1 MSHIQ
6 GLYKMKNK
14 KIIFTGGNGRF
25 GKIFRKYKTK
35 FKIYF
40 PTRKQLDITNINNVE
55 KYLKRIKPKYLV
67 HAAALS
73 RPMSI
78 HKKNIIKS
86 IDTNILGTINI
97 VKICSK
103 YKIKLIYFSTNY
115 IYPSLSGKYSESAP
129 ILPRNIYAWS
139 KLGGESAVQMY
150 NNSLILRICMTERPF
165 VHKKAFANMKTNFM
179 FQDELAK
186 NLEKLIKYKGII
198 NIGGKVQSVYDFAK
212 KFNPKV
218 KKINATKSQQKN
230 FPLNS
235 TMDISKYKKIVK

>member
-1 MSHIQ
+1 
-6 GLYKMKNK
+6 
-14 KIIFTGGNGRF
+14 
-25 GKIFRKYKTK
+25 
-35 FKIYF
+35 
-40 PTRKQLDITNINNVE
+40 
-55 KYLKRIKPKYLV
+55 
-67 HAAALS
+67 
-73 RPMSI
+73 
-78 HKKNIIKS
+78 
-86 IDTNILGTINI
+86 
-97 VKICSK
+97 
-103 YKIKLIYFSTNY
+103 
-115 IYPSLSGKYSESAP
+115 
-129 ILPRNIYAWS
+129 
-139 KLGGESAVQMY
+139 
-150 NNSLILRICMTERPF
+150 MTERPF